1 MQISPSDT
9 RRTLDLKTTQ
19 AEVATE
25 ADKRKISA
33 KEDTPA
39 PHPQLKVGVRIGA
52 HLDAKA

>member
-52 HLDAKA
+52 HLDTKA